1 MAAQYKE
8 VDRAPTAAS
17 EESPTITNREL
28 LLLLLLPTFSA
39 ISFFVGALWQF
50 IAHTHSHGITDG
62 EGVCD
67 NARMCTAYGLRSQC
81 ASWLD

>member
-8 VDRAPTAAS
+8 VDHAPTADA
-17 EESPTITNREL
+17 EPPAPITNREL

-62 EGVCD
+62 KGVCE

-81 ASWLD
+81 GAWRD